1 MKINRLT
8 EIIIILLNKRSVK
21 AKELADKFEVSTRTI
36 YRDIEELSLS
46 GIPVYMSKGKGGGI
60 SLLEEYSV
68 NKTILSEKD
77 KQSLIV
83 ALKTLEVTKYPE
95 INSVINKMSFM
106 LNKEELSNWID
117 IDFSK
122 WGSDFNENDKFTQ
135 IKIAILNNKLIEFN
149 YVNSFGNKSR
159 RTIEP
164 MKLIYKGQ
172 TWYLYGYCRL
182 KEDIRTFRITR
193 IKDLVVMEDSF
204 IRRNI
209 QDIDMNASK
218 NVIDNMVS
226 LKLKLS
232 KEVLYRM
239 FDDFDQELVIDNL
252 DGTYEVNIEFPENE
266 WLYGYILSFGNY
278 VEVIEPKYIR
288 DIILNK
294 MKETINMY
302 EAKAQIK

>member
-8 EIIIILLNKRSVK
+8 EIIIILLNKRIVT

-68 NKTILSEKD
+68 NKTILSDKD

-106 LNKEELSNWID
+106 LNKEELSDWID

-149 YVNSFGNKSR
+149 YVNSFGSKSR

-182 KEDIRTFRITR
+182 KEDVRIFRITR
-193 IKDLVVMEDSF
+193 IKDLVVMEEDF
-204 IRRNI
+204 VRRKLKE
-209 QDIDMNASK
+209 IDMNSSK
-218 NVIDNMVS
+218 DTIDNIVT
-226 LKLKLS
+226 LKLKLN

-239 FDDFDQELVIDNL
+239 FDDFDQELIVDNK
-252 DGTYEVNIEFPENE
+252 DGTYEVNIELPENE
-266 WLYGYILSFGNY
+266 WLYGYILSFGHY

-302 EAKAQIK
+302 ESKTQIK

>member
-8 EIIIILLNKRSVK
+8 EIIIILLNKKTVT
-21 AKELADKFEVSTRTI
+21 AKELAYKFEVSTRTI

-46 GIPVYMSKGKGGGI
+46 GIPVYMSKGKNGGI
-60 SLLEEYSV
+60 SLLEEYSI
-68 NKTILSEKD
+68 NKTILSDKD

-83 ALKTLEVTKYPE
+83 ALKTLEATKYPE
-95 INSVINKMSFM
+95 IDSVTNKISFM

-122 WGSDFNENDKFTQ
+122 WGSDFNENDKFNQ
-135 IKIAILNNKLIEFN
+135 IKIAILNNKLIEFS
-149 YVNSFGNKSR
+149 YINSFGNRSI

-172 TWYLYGYCRL
+172 TWYLYGFCKL
-182 KEDIRTFRITR
+182 KEEARTFRITR
-193 IKDLVVMEDSF
+193 IKDLVIKKENF

-209 QDIDMNASK
+209 KDIDTNHSK
-218 NVIDNMVS
+218 KLIENMVN
-226 LKLKLS
+226 LKLKLY
-232 KEVLYRM
+232 KEVLYRI
-239 FDDFDQELVIDNL
+239 FDDFDQNILIDNQ
-252 DGTYEVNIEFPENE
+252 DGTYEVNIELPENE

-288 DIILNK
+288 DIVLHK
-294 MKETINMY
+294 MKETIKIY
-302 EAKAQIK
+302 EEKI

>member
-8 EIIIILLNKRSVK
+8 ETIIILLNKKIVT

-46 GIPVYMSKGKGGGI
+46 GIPVYMSKGKNGGI
-60 SLLEEYSV
+60 SLLEEYSI
-68 NKTILSEKD
+68 NKTILSDKD

-83 ALKTLEVTKYPE
+83 ALKTLEATKYPE
-95 INSVINKMSFM
+95 IDSVTNKISFM
-106 LNKEELSNWID
+106 INREELSNWID

-122 WGSDFNENDKFTQ
+122 WGSDFNENDKFNQ
-135 IKIAILNNKLIEFN
+135 IKSAILNNKLIEFS
-149 YVNSFGNKSR
+149 YINSFGNRSI

-172 TWYLYGYCRL
+172 TWYLYGFCTL
-182 KEDIRTFRITR
+182 KEEARTFRITR
-193 IKDLVVMEDSF
+193 IKDLAMKKENF

-209 QDIDMNASK
+209 KDIDTNPSK
-218 NVIDNMVS
+218 KSIENMVN
-226 LKLKLS
+226 LKLKLH
-232 KEVLYRM
+232 KEVLYRI
-239 FDDFDQELVIDNL
+239 FDDFDQNL
-252 DGTYEVNIEFPENE
+252 LIENQDGTYEVSIELPENE

-288 DIILNK
+288 DIVLHK
-294 MKETINMY
+294 MKETIKIY
-302 EAKAQIK
+302 EAKI

>member
-8 EIIIILLNKRSVK
+8 EIIIILLNKKIVT

-46 GIPVYMSKGKGGGI
+46 GIPVYMSKGKNGGI
-60 SLLEEYSV
+60 SLLEEYSI
-68 NKTILSEKD
+68 NKTILSDKD

-83 ALKTLEVTKYPE
+83 ALKTLEAIKYPE
-95 INSVINKMSFM
+95 VDSVTNKISFM

-122 WGSDFNENDKFTQ
+122 WGSDFNESDKFNK
-135 IKIAILNNKLIEFN
+135 IKIAILNNKLIEFS
-149 YVNSFGNKSR
+149 YINSFGNRSI

-172 TWYLYGYCRL
+172 TWYLYGFCKL
-182 KEDIRTFRITR
+182 KKEARTFRITR
-193 IKDLVVMEDSF
+193 IKDLVIKKENF

-209 QDIDMNASK
+209 KDIDTNPSK
-218 NVIDNMVS
+218 KLIENMVN
-226 LKLKLS
+226 LKLKLR
-232 KEVLYRM
+232 KEVLYRI
-239 FDDFDQELVIDNL
+239 FDDFDQNL
-252 DGTYEVNIEFPENE
+252 LINNQDGTYEINIELPENE

-278 VEVIEPKYIR
+278 IEVIEPKYIR
-288 DIILNK
+288 DIVLHK
-294 MKETINMY
+294 MKETIKIY
-302 EAKAQIK
+302 ESKI

>member
-8 EIIIILLNKRSVK
+8 ETIIILLNKKIVT

-46 GIPVYMSKGKGGGI
+46 GIPVYMSKGKNGGI
-60 SLLEEYSV
+60 SLLEEYSI
-68 NKTILSEKD
+68 NKTILSDKD

-83 ALKTLEVTKYPE
+83 ALKTLEATKYPE
-95 INSVINKMSFM
+95 VDSVTNKISFM
-106 LNKEELSNWID
+106 LNREELSNWID

-122 WGSDFNENDKFTQ
+122 WGSDFNENDKFNQ

-149 YVNSFGNKSR
+149 YINSFGNRSI

-172 TWYLYGYCRL
+172 TWYLYGFCTL
-182 KEDIRTFRITR
+182 KEEARTFRITR
-193 IKDLVVMEDSF
+193 IKDLAMKKENF

-209 QDIDMNASK
+209 KDIDTNPSK
-218 NVIDNMVS
+218 KSIENMVN
-226 LKLKLS
+226 LKLKLH
-232 KEVLYRM
+232 KEVLHRI
-239 FDDFDQELVIDNL
+239 FDDFDQNL
-252 DGTYEVNIEFPENE
+252 LIENQDGTYEVSIELPENE

-288 DIILNK
+288 DIVLHK
-294 MKETINMY
+294 MKETIKIY
-302 EAKAQIK
+302 EAKI

>member
-8 EIIIILLNKRSVK
+8 ETIIILLNKKIVT

-46 GIPVYMSKGKGGGI
+46 GIPVYMSKGKNGGI
-60 SLLEEYSV
+60 SLLEEYSI
-68 NKTILSEKD
+68 NKTILSDKD

-83 ALKTLEVTKYPE
+83 ALKILEATKYPE
-95 INSVINKMSFM
+95 IDSVTNKISFM

-122 WGSDFNENDKFTQ
+122 WGSDFNENDKFNQ
-135 IKIAILNNKLIEFN
+135 IKMAILNNKLIEFI
-149 YVNSFGNKSR
+149 YINSFGNRSM

-172 TWYLYGYCRL
+172 TWYLYGFCKL
-182 KEDIRTFRITR
+182 KEEARTFRITR
-193 IKDLVVMEDSF
+193 IKDLVIKKENF

-209 QDIDMNASK
+209 KDIDTNPSK
-218 NVIDNMVS
+218 KSIENMVN
-226 LKLKLS
+226 LKLKLH
-232 KEVLYRM
+232 KEVLYRI
-239 FDDFDQELVIDNL
+239 FDDFDQNL
-252 DGTYEVNIEFPENE
+252 LIENQDGTYEVSIELPENE

-288 DIILNK
+288 DIVLHK
-294 MKETINMY
+294 MKETIKIY
-302 EAKAQIK
+302 EAKI

>member
-8 EIIIILLNKRSVK
+8 EIIIILLNKRSVT

-36 YRDIEELSLS
+36 YRDIEDLSLS

-68 NKTILSEKD
+68 NKTILSDKD

-106 LNKEELSNWID
+106 LNKEELSDWID

-149 YVNSFGNKSR
+149 YVNSFGSKSR

-182 KEDIRTFRITR
+182 KEDVRIFRITR
-193 IKDLVVMEDSF
+193 IKDLVVMEEDF
-204 IRRNI
+204 VRRKLKE
-209 QDIDMNASK
+209 IDMNSSK
-218 NVIDNMVS
+218 DTIDNIVT
-226 LKLKLS
+226 LKLKLN

-239 FDDFDQELVIDNL
+239 FDDFDQELLIDNR
-252 DGTYEVNIEFPENE
+252 DGTYEVNIELPENE
-266 WLYGYILSFGNY
+266 WLYGYILSFGHY